1 MDRPIDSL
9 GSHWELI
16 SAGYRNAFDI
26 AFNEE
31 GELFTY
37 DSDMEWDFG
46 MPWYRPTRICHA
58 TSGSEFGW
66 RTGNSKWSPDFPDN
80 LPPVI
85 NIGQGSPTNLV
96 HGMNANFPEKYK
108 HALFASDWSFGII
121 YAIHLKPNGS
131 SYSAEPEEFL
141 SGAPLPLTDGII
153 GPDGALYFL
162 TGGRR
167 LESDLYRVSYNGD
180 GNQNTEAVA
189 SIADEGVQLR
199 TLRKQL
205 EEFHGEPQKG
215 ALDFAWPYLKH
226 EDRFIRYA
234 ARVAVEHQPV
244 AQWQARA
251 LAEKDPQALIQSM
264 IALVH
269 HGKADFEKRN
279 VEIVVS
285 RQL

>member
-1 MDRPIDSL
+1 MPMTDMLPVDGSPALIHL

-26 AFNEE
+26 AFNEA
-31 GELFTY
+31 GKC
-37 DSDMEWDFG
+37 SPMI
-46 MPWYRPTRICHA
+46 RIWSGTLECHGIDLHEFVMS

-85 NIGQGSPTNLV
+85 NIGQGSPTNLI
-96 HGMNANFPEKYK
+96 HGMNSNFPEKYK

-131 SYSAEPEEFL
+131 SYTAEPEEFL

-167 LESDLYRVSYNGD
+167 LESDLYRVSYKGD
-180 GNQNTEAVA
+180 GTAERRDCCFHRRRMVR
-189 SIADEGVQLR
+189 QLR

-205 EEFHGEPQKG
+205 EEFHGEPQKERIG
-215 ALDFAWPYLKH
+215 FCVALPETRRSFHP
-226 EDRFIRYA
+226 IC
-234 ARVAVEHQPV
+234 
-244 AQWQARA
+244 
-251 LAEKDPQALIQSM
+251 
-264 IALVH
+264 
-269 HGKADFEKRN
+269 GK
-279 VEIVVS
+279 S
-285 RQL
+285 CS